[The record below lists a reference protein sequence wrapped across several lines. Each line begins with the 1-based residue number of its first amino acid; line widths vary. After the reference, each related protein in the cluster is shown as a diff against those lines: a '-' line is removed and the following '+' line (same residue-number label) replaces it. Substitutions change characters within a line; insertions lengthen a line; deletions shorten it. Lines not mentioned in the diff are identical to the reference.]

1 MSILCGVTALF
12 LAACSGSD
20 GASSDPALATVESGK
35 LHGAVSDNVLSF
47 KGIPYAAPPVGDLRW
62 RAPRTAASWS
72 GVRDASAYGHDC
84 MQLPFASDAAPIRT
98 TPSEDC
104 LVLNV
109 WRPAANSGG
118 NEAQKLPILVWIH
131 GGGYTNGGSSPAVYD
146 GSQFAKHGLVFV
158 SLNYRLGRFGFFG
171 HPALTASQSGEP
183 LGNYGYM
190 DQIAALQWVQRNI
203 AAFGGDPQNVT
214 VFGESAGGESV
225 HSLITSPLAKGLF
238 SKAIIDSGSGRVNQ
252 TYGRYLTATGPGGV
266 ASAEQLGTAF
276 AQRMGISGNDANAL
290 SQLRALTADQV
301 VDGLNLGTA
310 SSANTTWSSGP
321 MIDGKLVTDEPGRLY
336 ASGRFSSVSLLV
348 GTNDADLAIPVPAKS
363 KDDAYATFGSGNLA
377 AARSAFD
384 PSGTASVPDVVSEI
398 ARVELMHE
406 PARFVARSVT
416 AHGSAAY
423 VYRFSYVAQ
432 SLKGK
437 VSGAVHAAE
446 IPYVFDTLTAAY
458 GSQVTD
464 QDKRVAQLAN
474 AYWADF
480 AKAGNPNASGRLV
493 WQVNDAS
500 SNALLEFMPA
510 GTAVTEQPDP
520 LKGQLDLVE
529 PVNDAALGI

>member
-1 MSILCGVTALF
+1 
-12 LAACSGSD
+12 
-20 GASSDPALATVESGK
+20 
-35 LHGAVSDNVLSF
+35 
-47 KGIPYAAPPVGDLRW
+47 
-62 RAPRTAASWS
+62 
-72 GVRDASAYGHDC
+72 
-84 MQLPFASDAAPIRT
+84 MQLPFAFDAAPIRT

-109 WRPAANSGG
+109 WRPAANAGSSG
-118 NEAQKLPILVWIH
+118 AQKLPVLVWIH

-146 GSQFAKHGLVFV
+146 GTQFAKHGLLFV
-158 SLNYRLGRFGFFG
+158 SMNYRLGRFGFFG
-171 HPALTASQSGEP
+171 HPALTASQSSEP

-203 AAFGGDPQNVT
+203 SALGGDPTNVT
-214 VFGESAGGESV
+214 IFGESAGGESV

-252 TYGRYLTATGPGGV
+252 TYGRYLTANGPGNV
-266 ASAEQLGTAF
+266 ASGEQLGTAF
-276 AQRMGISGNDANAL
+276 AQSMGIAGNDAGAL
-290 SQLRALTADQV
+290 TQLRALTADQV
-301 VDGLNLGTA
+301 VNGLNLGTA
-310 SSANTTWSSGP
+310 SSASTTWSSGP

-336 ASGRFSSVSLLV
+336 AGGQYNPVSLLV
-348 GTNDADLAIPVPAKS
+348 GTNDADLAIPVPAKT
-363 KDDAYATFGSGNLA
+363 KDDAYAIFGSQNLA

-384 PSGTASVPDVVSEI
+384 PAGTASVLDVVSEI

-406 PARFVARSVT
+406 PARFVARSVI

-458 GSQVTD
+458 GSEVTD
-464 QDKRVAQLAN
+464 QDERVAQLAN

-480 AKAGNPNASGRLV
+480 AKAGNPNAGGRPV
-493 WQVNDAS
+493 WQANDAS
-500 SNALLEFMPA
+500 SNALLEFMPSGA
-510 GTAVTEQPDP
+510 AVTEQPDP